1 MLGCLLAK
9 SLWRGK
15 ARTVLVVLS
24 VATASTLVSAFLNIA
39 FTVTEEMAKELRS
52 FGANILL
59 VPKSEPLEIA
69 IGGLRFVSP
78 EESAYL
84 EEAELPRLRTI
95 FWRHNIAAFA
105 PFLSRMVEVEGEQAL
120 LVGTW
125 FDREIPIPEGKRFFA
140 FANGSRREVAP
151 DKGTFHTG
159 LKNLSRWWQV
169 EGQWPREDEDG
180 VLIGNELARRLKV
193 GINDRI
199 RVAVEGKSVFLSVR
213 GIARTGGDEE
223 KQIFVH
229 LKLAQELFKLPGKI
243 ERVQVSTLV
252 TPDNALAARVSRIGP
267 ANLPPEEYE
276 TWYCTPYLGSVI
288 YQIEEAIPNTKGKA
302 IRQVSEAEGAFLG
315 KMRLTFILVVAVAVL
330 VALLAVMATM
340 VTAIFER
347 RQEIGLMKALGADA
361 KQLGLLFLLEAG
373 LTGMGGGI
381 VGYFGGLTLAQLLS
395 VRTFS
400 LGGLGFSLSLQ
411 AAVFPIT
418 LLAAVAVA
426 LLGSF
431 FPAKEAMRLEPVKTL
446 RGI

>member
-1 MLGCLLAK
+1 MLGRLLAK

-15 ARTVLVVLS
+15 ARTALVVLS

-52 FGANILL
+52 FGANILV

-69 IGGLRFVSP
+69 IGGLRFVAP

-84 EEAELPRLRTI
+84 EEADLPWLKTT
-95 FWRHNIAAFA
+95 FWRHNIVGFA

-120 LVGTW
+120 MVGTW
-125 FDREIPIPEGKRFFA
+125 FDREIPIPEGRRFFA

-151 DKGTFHTG
+151 DKGTFRTG
-159 LKNLSRWWQV
+159 LKSLSRWWQV

-180 VLIGNELARRLKV
+180 ILIGSGLARTLGV
-193 GINDRI
+193 GIGGNI
-199 RVAVEGKSVFLSVR
+199 RVALEERSAVLPVR
-213 GIARTGGDEE
+213 GIARTGGEE
-223 KQIFVH
+223 EEQIFVH
-229 LKLAQELFKLPGKI
+229 LKLAQELFSLPGKA
-243 ERVQVSTLV
+243 EKVQVSALV
-252 TPDNALAARVSRIGP
+252 KPDNALAARANRIGP

-276 TWYCTPYLGSVI
+276 TWYCTPYLGSVS
-288 YQIEEAIPNTKGKA
+288 YQIEEVIPNAKAKA

-315 KMRLTFILVVAVAVL
+315 KMRLTFIFVVAMAVL
-330 VALLAVMATM
+330 VASLAVMATM

-361 KQLGLLFLLEAG
+361 KQVRLLFLVEAG
-373 LTGMGGGI
+373 LTGIGGGI
-381 VGYFGGLTLAQLLS
+381 LGYLGGLALAQLLS

-400 LGGLGFSLSLQ
+400 LAGFGLSLSSQ
-411 AAVFPIT
+411 AAILPIT
-418 LLAAVAVA
+418 LLIAVGVA

-446 RGI
+446 KGN